1 MHPEV
6 SRRAHARST
15 RTGDFR
21 EPVTLGRQ
29 LTREW
34 SLSGT
39 LRLESVD
46 IDNPDV
52 PTPDLL
58 QAALGETWFTSGR
71 VALVHDTRDNAF
83 LPTEGHF
90 LQASFFTVV
99 FSILG
104 AWFYLDLFSWKL
116 LALTAVPALVSLF
129 YPLSFQ
135 NPMRSFTSLRTVP
148 GLKVLLIAGSW
159 AYVTYLVPVIYHD
172 IPFFTDWM
180 EFGMRSLFI
189 IALIIPFD
197 IRDMQMDD
205 HNMRTIPQIIG
216 ERRGRLLALG
226 LVSLYGLWKIFLIGF
241 GFMDVPE
248 GIAWLCGIVYSGF
261 LIARM
266 DQKRSELYCGFWI
279 EGTPILVAL
288 LLLIHLLG

>member
-1 MHPEV
+1 MRLV
-6 SRRAHARST
+6 QVRSYSAEY
-15 RTGDFR
+15 GQNQKFW
-21 EPVTLGRQ
+21 LKQ
-29 LTREW
+29 
-34 SLSGT
+34 
-39 LRLESVD
+39 
-46 IDNPDV
+46 
-52 PTPDLL
+52 
-58 QAALGETWFTSGR
+58 
-71 VALVHDTRDNAF
+71 
-83 LPTEGHF
+83 HF